1 MEGYWGSRGI
11 AGFLTEIGIDIQR
24 GRRRLLEERTSP
36 RLPLDASARQK
47 EKMVRRRREARG
59 RLNGFYPS
67 DSRLLPTSLGN
78 VLRAAEDLAGYRYGL
93 PTITVWP
100 RLYPLLSIGVR
111 SIVDDQRN
119 QLDVTIRFS
128 LMFIIATIGSL
139 TLYIAILISA
149 SRTDLPFYIMLN
161 NPLIANSPLGG
172 LEIWISLAI
181 KYWAWTLIPVS
192 TSILAFLF
200 YRGAINIAFTYGT
213 ALKTAFD
220 LQRFELLK
228 ALHLP
233 LPTDSVHEKI
243 TNENLANFF
252 TEEFLKGENSKNL
265 LIHTEMKMTGSIK
278 QNK

>member
-1 MEGYWGSRGI
+1 
-11 AGFLTEIGIDIQR
+11 
-24 GRRRLLEERTSP
+24 
-36 RLPLDASARQK
+36 
-47 EKMVRRRREARG
+47 
-59 RLNGFYPS
+59 
-67 DSRLLPTSLGN
+67 
-78 VLRAAEDLAGYRYGL
+78 
-93 PTITVWP
+93 
-100 RLYPLLSIGVR
+100 
-111 SIVDDQRN
+111 
-119 QLDVTIRFS
+119 
-128 LMFIIATIGSL
+128 MFIIATIGSL

-243 TNENLANFF
+243 TNEILLALQVPF
-252 TEEFLKGENSKNL
+252 NSKTNIASDL
-265 LIHTEMKMTGSIK
+265 NYYVDYLMTIMYFSMSVY
-278 QNK
+278 